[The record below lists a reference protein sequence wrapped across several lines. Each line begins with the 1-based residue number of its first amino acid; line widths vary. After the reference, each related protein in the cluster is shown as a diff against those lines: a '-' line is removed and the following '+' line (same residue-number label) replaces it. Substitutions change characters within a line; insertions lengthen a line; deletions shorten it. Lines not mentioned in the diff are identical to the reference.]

1 MNRYFALTDRTI
13 FSRFQILATMALG
26 LAMGHAAELA
36 HAAIPKSNESVF
48 YSMEFALNVALPYS
62 VIALVPYFV
71 MQSGIKAKSA

>member
-1 MNRYFALTDRTI
+1 
-13 FSRFQILATMALG
+13 MAFG

-36 HAAIPKSNESVF
+36 HAAIPKNNESVF

-62 VIALVPYFV
+62 VIALVPYCV